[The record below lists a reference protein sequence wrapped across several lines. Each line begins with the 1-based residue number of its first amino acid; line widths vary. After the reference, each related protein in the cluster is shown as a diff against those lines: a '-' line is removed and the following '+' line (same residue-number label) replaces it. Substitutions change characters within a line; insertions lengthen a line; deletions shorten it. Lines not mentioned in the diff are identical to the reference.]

1 MSEADY
7 LRKELECFRHER
19 EQVRQV
25 IGQIGGNADRKKERV
40 VNGIFLAVV
49 AVLFGLGLAR
59 EFFGLDLTHL
69 TPTLS
74 VEIAV
79 LLVSLK
85 ITWMMQRQTKVEH
98 FQFWVL
104 TSIEFRIGAI
114 DRRLGELEKAATKA
128 AEGK

>member
-7 LRKELECFRHER
+7 LRKELECFRQER

-25 IGQIGGNADRKKERV
+25 LGQIGGDADRSRERL
-40 VNGIFLAVV
+40 VNIGFLV
-49 AVLFGLGLAR
+49 AVGAFFALGLAR
-59 EFFGLDLTHL
+59 EIFGLDLSHL
-69 TPTLS
+69 SPTLS

-85 ITWMMQRQTKVEH
+85 ITWMMQRQTRVEH
-98 FQFWVL
+98 FQFWIL

-114 DRRLGELEKAATKA
+114 DHRLADLEKTSREALGAR
-128 AEGK
+128 